1 MNKKLTLL
9 LDEKIITRAKNY
21 ANLNN
26 ESLSGMVEKYFTYLT
41 GKASPEGKEAELPVE
56 IEAMIGIIKV
66 PDSKNV
72 KDEYRRHR
80 ADKAMHD

>member
-9 LDEKIITRAKNY
+9 LDERIITRAKDY
-21 ANLNN
+21 ADRNN

-41 GKASPEGKEAELPVE
+41 GKASPEGKGAVLPDE

-66 PDSKNV
+66 PASLDV
-72 KDEYRRHR
+72 KAQYRRHR
-80 ADKAMHD
+80 ADKALHD